1 MQIAI
6 AVIRIQM
13 ITNLGS
19 LNIGTTVFCRNRATT
34 VSAGRTVAPGPAG
47 PSAVMPEPTIPTPP

>member
-1 MQIAI
+1 MHIAI

-34 VSAGRTVAPGPAG
+34 VSAGRAGTSGPAG
-47 PSAVMPEPTIPTPP
+47 PSAAVPEPAIPTPP